1 MMVYSILYQIWA
13 KVGFTQILPYVTKSF
28 FVYLIDK
35 RGMCTDKLDLQI
47 LLVAQKSTSK

>member
-13 KVGFTQILPYVTKSF
+13 KVSFIQILPYVTKSF

-35 RGMCTDKLDLQI
+35 RGMCTDILDLQI
-47 LLVAQKSTSK
+47 LLVSQKSTGK